1 MNEGPPRVE
10 EIRPGARQSG
20 GADVIYRNVLDNVA
34 SGVMSL
40 DTRGTITSFNA
51 AATEITGLAGEAAVG
66 RTFVEV
72 FSHSE
77 GTDEFTDVIFDAVY
91 DSSMIHQRVVEVTLG
106 GKTRSLSVATRY
118 LSEEQDGETVRIGVV
133 AVFSDITEIRELR
146 ESEVRLAKEVEAKHA
161 ELREAWLDLEE
172 KNRQLGRASKRIGA
186 FRTGAAVLVLAAF
199 ALAGLYVWDAGPI
212 DVGAPSRAAPA
223 AQEEFSALVV
233 QPGPISF
240 TVTMVGRLA
249 PRREVEVTSPIKGK
263 VAKVHVL
270 PGEWVVEGQRLV
282 EMDVTEV
289 EIEYREAQVAF
300 IRARDRVD
308 EIKAWSDNPD
318 VSRARRAVS
327 KSRIALEAR
336 KNRLAETTFLLK
348 RGIIP
353 ASEHEA
359 AEREHHNQRLDLE
372 SAEQALRAVLAK
384 GAEEREVAE
393 LEFENARARLE
404 RVERTL
410 KGAEV
415 TSPATGVVMHPKR
428 TRGERGG
435 RSGGDGSLAKG
446 SSVEQGER
454 LLTIGDL
461 DGLTVVGNVDE
472 VDVARIRP
480 GQPARIVGDA
490 FPGVVL
496 GGKVVRVSSQALAAG
511 NERRLP
517 FFEVAAVVE
526 TLTEEQRGRLRLGMS
541 ARIDVVV
548 YEKTDALLVPIEAV
562 DSGAGQPRLLV
573 RDRDTGEVRPV
584 EVVAGMTTL
593 DSVEIVE
600 GISAGDVILIAG
612 R

>member
-1 MNEGPPRVE
+1 MNEGPPGMEDV
-10 EIRPGARQSG
+10 RPGARQSA

-40 DTRGTITSFNA
+40 DTQGTITSFNA
-51 AATEITGLAGEAAVG
+51 AASEITGLAGEAAVG

-77 GTDEFTDVIFDAVY
+77 GTDAFTDVIFDAVY
-91 DSSMIHQRVVEVTLG
+91 DSSMIHQRVVEVTLA

-118 LSEEQDGETVRIGVV
+118 LSEERDGETVRIGVV

-172 KNRQLGRASKRIGA
+172 TNRQLGRASKRIGA
-186 FRTGAAVLVLAAF
+186 FRTGAAALVLAAF

-223 AQEEFSALVV
+223 AQEQFSALVV
-233 QPGPISF
+233 QPAPISF

-263 VAKVHVL
+263 VAEVHVL

-289 EIEYREAQVAF
+289 EIEYREAQVAH
-300 IRARDRVD
+300 IRARDRVE
-308 EIKAWSDNPD
+308 EIEAWSDNPD

-410 KGAEV
+410 KGAVV

-435 RSGGDGSLAKG
+435 RSGGDGGLAKG

-496 GGKVVRVSSQALAAG
+496 SGKVVRVSSQALAAG

-526 TLTEEQRGRLRLGMS
+526 NLTEDQRGRLRLGMS

-548 YEKTDALLVPIEAV
+548 YEKADALLVPIEAV